1 MMIHVVLILNIS
13 QGLSKDSFTKLSL
26 NEQTKLRVVRYM
38 CSGKK
43 NEHNSCHA
51 SEKEK
56 KIVLRKTP
64 TVIMNS

>member
-1 MMIHVVLILNIS
+1 MMIHVVFIFNIS

-43 NEHNSCHA
+43 NGQNNFHA
-51 SEKEK
+51 SDKEK
-56 KIVLRKTP
+56 NCIAQ
-64 TVIMNS
+64 NANCHHE